1 MRHTSKHRNNRRRL
15 QKAHNKRNQLAKA
28 AKNAKRR
35 AAKK

>member
-15 QKAHNKRNQLAKA
+15 QKIHNKAKVA
-28 AKNAKRR
+28 AKQAKKARR